1 MNNKTEEPLL
11 EKTPLWQR
19 KEGQSPTGG
28 LTKAASEEV
37 GLGRPVT
44 EEPSKLKKGSK
55 AAKRRKSFCARMG
68 GMRKRQ
74 KDSNNT
80 GKDRLSLSLKKWNC
94 STDINKEGMPTMSER
109 QIKLENA
116 RIELA
121 ERCWSGYEP
130 TPGKKAYSKGSC
142 QPKGSSKKKKKVA
155 EAREALAE
163 KVLSEISVGALKRYI
178 SKAEPQ
184 AAKGEGP
191 LSRNQYVGRAQ
202 QKVSDASEKGSPAQK
217 AATGEHGNV
226 GRSRTGTQTS
236 LTAFGGQAG
245 SSEDQKAANKKRKI
259 PAGRITPEREK
270 KLGDAADKFMGKPT
284 KVDVNAP
291 NASLD
296 AEQAGKGR
304 KSRRVARSNRDPEFA
319 KTLDGKT

>member
-11 EKTPLWQR
+11 EKTPLWQS
-19 KEGQSPTGG
+19 KKGQSPTGG
-28 LTKAASEEV
+28 LTPAASKDAGV
-37 GLGRPVT
+37 GRPVT

-55 AAKRRKSFCARMG
+55 SANRRKSFCARMG

-155 EAREALAE
+155 EARDYLGE
-163 KVLSEISVGALKRYI
+163 KVLEAFQKGMKDAARAIQKDNPGTRN
-178 SKAEPQ
+178 Q
-184 AAKGEGP
+184 AAVDQAARARDDAGIAKKQDRGESGTRQRRDT
-191 LSRNQYVGRAQ
+191 LSRSDSQNIHKRGRGAELVNQRAIDTEKAKTDTARDAPDNPEKMGIGGHRDKEKAFKN
-202 QKVSDASEKGSPAQK
+202 KVE
-217 AATGEHGNV
+217 
-226 GRSRTGTQTS
+226 
-236 LTAFGGQAG
+236 
-245 SSEDQKAANKKRKI
+245 KAANRQSKALSSKKVRRS
-259 PAGRITPEREK
+259 GT
-270 KLGDAADKFMGKPT
+270 GSD
-284 KVDVNAP
+284 
-291 NASLD
+291 LD
-296 AEQAGKGR
+296 
-304 KSRRVARSNRDPEFA
+304 SS
-319 KTLDGKT
+319 TIS

>member
-142 QPKGSSKKKKKVA
+142 QPKGSSKKKKVA
-155 EAREALAE
+155 EARDYLGE
-163 KVLSEISVGALKRYI
+163 KVLEAFQKGMKDAARALQKKHSKENPGEPKMRNQAAVDQAARAQGDASIASAQERGESGTRQRRNTIGRSDAENIHKRGRGADLVRQRAI
-178 SKAEPQ
+178 DTEKAETDT
-184 AAKGEGP
+184 A
-191 LSRNQYVGRAQ
+191 RNAPDNPEKMGIGGHPDKEKAFKD
-202 QKVSDASEKGSPAQK
+202 KVK
-217 AATGEHGNV
+217 
-226 GRSRTGTQTS
+226 
-236 LTAFGGQAG
+236 
-245 SSEDQKAANKKRKI
+245 KAANKQSK
-259 PAGRITPEREK
+259 ALSSK
-270 KLGDAADKFMGKPT
+270 KVRRSGTGSD
-284 KVDVNAP
+284 
-291 NASLD
+291 LD
-296 AEQAGKGR
+296 
-304 KSRRVARSNRDPEFA
+304 SS
-319 KTLDGKT
+319 TIS

>member
-11 EKTPLWQR
+11 EKTPLWQT
-19 KEGQSPTGG
+19 KKGQSPTGG
-28 LTKAASEEV
+28 LSKAGSDDAGVE
-37 GLGRPVT
+37 RPVT
-44 EEPSKLKKGSK
+44 EEPSKLKKGGK

-155 EAREALAE
+155 EARDYLGE
-163 KVLSEISVGALKRYI
+163 KVLEAFQKGMKDAARALQKKHSEENPGKPKMRN
-178 SKAEPQ
+178 Q
-184 AAKGEGP
+184 AAVDQAARKKGDAAIAKKQDRGESGTRQR
-191 LSRNQYVGRAQ
+191 RNVLGR
-202 QKVSDASEKGSPAQK
+202 SDAQNIHKRGRGAELVNQRAEDTEKAKTDTARNAPDKPETMGIGGHRDKEK
-217 AATGEHGNV
+217 AFKDKVE
-226 GRSRTGTQTS
+226 
-236 LTAFGGQAG
+236 
-245 SSEDQKAANKKRKI
+245 KAANRQSRALSSRKVRRS
-259 PAGRITPEREK
+259 GT
-270 KLGDAADKFMGKPT
+270 
-284 KVDVNAP
+284 
-291 NASLD
+291 ASDLD
-296 AEQAGKGR
+296 
-304 KSRRVARSNRDPEFA
+304 SS
-319 KTLDGKT
+319 TIS

>member
-11 EKTPLWQR
+11 EKTPLWQS
-19 KEGQSPTGG
+19 KKGQSPTGG
-28 LTKAASEEV
+28 LTPAASKDAGV
-37 GLGRPVT
+37 GRPVT
-44 EEPSKLKKGSK
+44 EEPSKLKKGGK

-155 EAREALAE
+155 EAREGLAK
-163 KVLSEISVGALKRYI
+163 KVLSEISVGALKRYRT
-178 SKAEPQ
+178 KALAQDQ
-184 AAKGEGP
+184 AGGGSARR
-191 LSRNQYVGRAQ
+191 STYIGRAEDKIRQ
-202 QKVSDASEKGSPAQK
+202 ASNPGSSAQK

-236 LTAFGGQAG
+236 LTAFGGKAG
-245 SSEDQKAANKKRKI
+245 NSEDQKAANKNRKI
-259 PAGRITPEREK
+259 PAGKISPEREK
-270 KLGDAADKFMGKPT
+270 KLGDAAD
-284 KVDVNAP
+284 
-291 NASLD
+291 
-296 AEQAGKGR
+296 
-304 KSRRVARSNRDPEFA
+304 
-319 KTLDGKT
+319 